1 MSLGR
6 VLVEEFQAEVLKW
19 LRERVDL
26 VVVNPWVEPQRWE
39 LEVVRVDAVISRK
52 GKITREQMQRSGGR
66 PKLPPAHEATTTA
79 AAECRGSGR
88 LTRPS
93 RQTCLP

>member
-6 VLVEEFQAEVLKW
+6 VLVEEFQPDVLKW

-39 LEVVRVDAVISRK
+39 LEATRVDAVISRK
-52 GKITREQMQRSGGR
+52 GKITREQMQRGALQDVILS
-66 PKLPPAHEATTTA
+66 EAKDLA
-79 AAECRGSGR
+79 N
-88 LTRPS
+88 
-93 RQTCLP
+93 